1 MKKTLLFLIIFSII
15 TSCISTNHISKND
28 EIFNLNKSLEEIID
42 AENTEIFRL
51 ISEVKMGA
59 STDILVIE
67 NKNDEYSVYYFEK
80 EFKRVKTSKFKISK
94 EKYESFIKKLKEL
107 NFENLEGYKSN
118 NVDDGIE
125 YRFQYY
131 YNGKYNVITRN
142 NPQTGKGFDGVFLQI
157 IDLIY
162 SLKK

>member
-125 YRFQYY
+125 SVSYTHLDVYKRQFFLSA
-131 YNGKYNVITRN
+131 RN
-142 NPQTGKGFDGVFLQI
+142 ENCTFFFNKNSVFV
-157 IDLIY
+157 DFF
-162 SLKK
+162 